1 MFLCGSDA
9 GTTGSVE
16 EVLIWSLKCFMQ
28 PDTSRSFVFVR
39 LCVCELV
46 NCACARAQ
54 LQTHSCAGLVLRVCV
69 SVYGWYK
76 QLSLMSY
83 FHQDAGS
90 GAISCI
96 ITPTCCLSA
105 AAVETRR
112 HDEADQSSP
121 PPLHAGSGFSVPATE
136 TQSLFHIWKQLHHSV
151 GGGVGSVLL
160 ARIPNA
166 PTNICSTRNVR
177 LSRCLEKLFV
187 PKQNFD
193 IQQRQKHSRDTRGG
207 TIFMIVIMGCFSP
220 S

>member
-16 EVLIWSLKCFMQ
+16 EVLESEMFYATRHQSKLRVCA
-28 PDTSRSFVFVR
+28 FVR

-46 NCACARAQ
+46 NCACGRAQ

-112 HDEADQSSP
+112 HDEADQSSL

-151 GGGVGSVLL
+151 GGGVGAAWAAFYWHGYQTLRQTS
-160 ARIPNA
+160 A
-166 PTNICSTRNVR
+166 P
-177 LSRCLEKLFV
+177 
-187 PKQNFD
+187 
-193 IQQRQKHSRDTRGG
+193 
-207 TIFMIVIMGCFSP
+207 
-220 S
+220 